1 MTSQNTSIE
10 TRIRA
15 AGLTRGLNVVQI
27 AQLRHVR
34 TRHRIF
40 KVITT
45 SGVWCVKDFKSQ
57 ALTKSLAARVL
68 CCLRNQLLQKPKI
81 RQMAKLASVLND
93 KNFKFFA
100 CAHTW
105 FANRE
110 QLQWTV
116 WCDGVLLPS
125 LYQNKASARD
135 LDARAAKIAWEV
147 ASSGLSVSPPNIYLQ
162 LLGACK
168 TTRVF
173 VGTILTY
180 SGAIGWRN
188 TLKVLKVFCELHLSR
203 PKLPAPV
210 LQHGDF
216 HWGNILV
223 NGDIWFLGDFE
234 ESRCE
239 RKWMCF
245 DAVRWDFSRA
255 SNTVPNDW
263 FVTGMFV
270 KILKE
275 QGEVWDGASTA
286 ANIWM
291 AVYYQL
297 AGLLSRLPS
306 GSSGSREGALFA
318 ISVLSSRNTFNA
330 WLNSVLSLREQSSDV
345 YTQQKCA

>member
-1 MTSQNTSIE
+1 MTTQNTCSE
-10 TRIRA
+10 KRIKRA
-15 AGLTRGLNVVQI
+15 ATTRALSVVHI
-27 AQLRHVR
+27 VQLSHVR

-45 SGVWCVKDFKSQ
+45 SGAWCVKDLKSQ
-57 ALTKSLAARVL
+57 PLTKSLAARVL

-93 KNFKFFA
+93 KNFEHFT

-116 WCDGVLLPS
+116 WCDGVLLPR

-135 LDARAAKIAWEV
+135 LDAKAAKIAWEV
-147 ASSGLSVSPPNIYLQ
+147 ASSGLAVSSTNIYHR
-162 LLGACK
+162 LLRACK
-168 TTRVF
+168 NTRVF

-180 SGAIGWRN
+180 KGAIGWRN
-188 TLKVLKVFCELHLSR
+188 TLKVLKLFCELHRSR
-203 PKLPAPV
+203 PRLPAPV

-255 SNTVPNDW
+255 SNTVPKDW
-263 FVTGMFV
+263 FVTATFV
-270 KILKE
+270 KNLKE
-275 QGEVWDGASTA
+275 QGENWDDVDFT

-306 GSSGSREGALFA
+306 GSSGARECVLFA
-318 ISVLSSRNTFNA
+318 ISVLSSRQAFNA
-330 WLNSVLSLREQSSDV
+330 WLNSVLSFRDQNR
-345 YTQQKCA
+345 YTRN

>member
-1 MTSQNTSIE
+1 MTPQNTCSE
-10 TRIRA
+10 DRIKRA
-15 AGLTRGLNVVQI
+15 ATTRSLSVVHI
-27 AQLRHVR
+27 VQLSHLR

-57 ALTKSLAARVL
+57 PLTKSLAARVL

-93 KNFKFFA
+93 KNFKHFT

-116 WCDGVLLPS
+116 WCDGVLLPGQ
-125 LYQNKASARD
+125 YQNKASAWD
-135 LDARAAKIAWEV
+135 LDAKAAKIAWEV
-147 ASSGLSVSPPNIYLQ
+147 ASSGLSVSPPNFYLQ

-173 VGTILTY
+173 VGTIHTY
-180 SGAIGWRN
+180 ISAVGWRN
-188 TLKVLKVFCELHLSR
+188 TFKVLTLFCEWHLSR
-203 PKLPAPV
+203 QKLPARV

-223 NGDIWFLGDFE
+223 NGDEWFLGDFE

-239 RKWMCF
+239 RMWMCF
-245 DAVRWDFSRA
+245 DPVRWDFSRA
-255 SNTVPNDW
+255 SNTVPRDW
-263 FVTGMFV
+263 FVTAMFV
-270 KILKE
+270 KNLKE
-275 QGEVWDGASTA
+275 QAENWDGVNFT

-306 GSSGSREGALFA
+306 DSSGSREGALFA
-318 ISVLSSRNTFNA
+318 VRVLSSRKAFNA
-330 WLNSVLSLREQSSDV
+330 WLNSVLTLREQSSEL
-345 YTQQKCA
+345 